1 MRDPVCKSVGFSGS
15 SACDDEKRGPIL
27 NVIDRAPLLNVQFGQ
42 MANVNRIVS
51 PQKAEIRI
59 SGLPPRGTRCVPD
72 WVNRPYIVLSE
83 PCTAVA
89 SDAVS
94 GILSNPFL
102 LIIRTSGCI
111 ESVTKAESVFRYRG
125 LYTARCTEACGVQ
138 RESIVGGTSSFADRR
153 ERVDQPSRCLAP
165 VFTSG

>member
-1 MRDPVCKSVGFSGS
+1 
-15 SACDDEKRGPIL
+15 
-27 NVIDRAPLLNVQFGQ
+27 
-42 MANVNRIVS
+42 VS
-51 PQKAEIRI
+51 PQKAEIRYKWAA
-59 SGLPPRGTRCVPD
+59 PRGTRCVPD

-138 RESIVGGTSSFADRR
+138 RESIVGGTSSLPIGEKGWISLRDAWHLFSQVDEQEAFGEMDEAGKRRLGEFAAYSTHRSDVSFMPT
-153 ERVDQPSRCLAP
+153 EGRVY
-165 VFTSG
+165 FTRK